1 VTGSRSRVTPATEKK
16 DTHTKPCREAVCP
29 RDTLHRSYAPFSSG
43 LTKGGFVCSYVP
55 ASVWIRPDACG
66 AASCGPGIA
75 HARLSPACTL
85 PIPSALLEL
94 PAAGGLIRA
103 AITAMMASA
112 APVRGSADSI
122 AASLDDS
129 SYLFIVLPEGGVLRP
144 PVRPLAA
151 ALKTPSA
158 FRPPALALFSSCT
171 DKARGGSSPIAG
183 PC

>member
-1 VTGSRSRVTPATEKK
+1 M
-16 DTHTKPCREAVCP
+16 AVC
-29 RDTLHRSYAPFSSG
+29 LA
-43 LTKGGFVCSYVP
+43 GGSF
-55 ASVWIRPDACG
+55 ASFLQPTVHQSIQQNLVE
-66 AASCGPGIA
+66 AA
-75 HARLSPACTL
+75 
-85 PIPSALLEL
+85 
-94 PAAGGLIRA
+94 AAGCHREVFVVAEQEEVQDA
-103 AITAMMASA
+103 A
-112 APVRGSADSI
+112 GEH
-122 AASLDDS
+122 S